1 MRQLLDKRVELAR
14 TAAYYEGLPS
24 LFVAYED
31 LVEGAPGREGA
42 WARVD
47 AFLGA
52 APRPAPGAGGLRIIH
67 TGPILEAVGNAG
79 EVYETMRWACGP
91 DLDLGG
97 ACAEVLR
104 TQSRARLAAET
115 RTSMPRW
122 LVGARPKAASE
133 RERSGLLMV
142 RVRGVSWWALGVH
155 EEM

>member
-1 MRQLLDKRVELAR
+1 M
-14 TAAYYEGLPS
+14 S

-97 ACAEVLR
+97 ACAEVLGGAGCACADGPCPCAAGPLALAR
-104 TQSRARLAAET
+104 DAEARLSEARCRAAA
-115 RTSMPRW
+115 PRPRRG
-122 LVGARPKAASE
+122 GARS
-133 RERSGLLMV
+133 RQ
-142 RVRGVSWWALGVH
+142 
-155 EEM
+155 